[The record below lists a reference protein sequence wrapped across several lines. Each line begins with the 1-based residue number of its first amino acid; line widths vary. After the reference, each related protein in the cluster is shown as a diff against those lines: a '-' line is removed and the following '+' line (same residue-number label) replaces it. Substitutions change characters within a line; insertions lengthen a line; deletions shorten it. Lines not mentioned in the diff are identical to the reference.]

1 MVQSGGTIAAGERHP
16 RIITWRPWTSSVSM
30 LCILQAHISGWPP
43 RPRTGTTI
51 SSLITCLTF
60 SATSVRRR
68 IVRALDSVEYPIGVP
83 TSESQ
88 AHRVRRNQLVGSIFT
103 TGIDT
108 KLSPDLHTHLAGVTL
123 PIFDA
128 TPNESEDSGDGHE
141 IEKHASKI
149 SPNWQP
155 TAAAALASV
164 DAMRESNE

>member
-1 MVQSGGTIAAGERHP
+1 
-16 RIITWRPWTSSVSM
+16 
-30 LCILQAHISGWPP
+30 
-43 RPRTGTTI
+43 
-51 SSLITCLTF
+51 
-60 SATSVRRR
+60 VR
-68 IVRALDSVEYPIGVP
+68 
-83 TSESQ
+83 Q
-88 AHRVRRNQLVGSIFT
+88 NQLVGSIFT

-108 KLSPDLHTHLAGVTL
+108 KLSPNLHTHLAGVTL

>member
-1 MVQSGGTIAAGERHP
+1 MATLDVKRLNAMHP
-16 RIITWRPWTSSVSM
+16 PSTHLGVATKAKNRNYDLKSDYM
-30 LCILQAHISGWPP
+30 LDVLCDLCKEANSK
-43 RPRTGTTI
+43 
-51 SSLITCLTF
+51 
-60 SATSVRRR
+60 SAKTRSN
-68 IVRALDSVEYPIGVP
+68 AP

-88 AHRVRRNQLVGSIFT
+88 AHRVRQNQLVGSIFT